1 MSVCRMMRLSLLHQ
15 KRFKVYFHQKSKDAT
30 CFTQFVADNV
40 HRNLVTLD
48 GKGRFTDN
56 TDHQ

>member
-1 MSVCRMMRLSLLHQ
+1 MMRLSLLHQ
-15 KRFKVYFHQKSKDAT
+15 KTFKVYFHQKSKDAT